1 MWDWLESNAVW
12 LFIGAAFVMIA
23 AYVIRAWV
31 RRCSE
36 AHAVPGITPLIR
48 KFGKVSF
55 WIFEAVLL
63 SGIMIAF
70 TAVIISR
77 EGVGALITGETIQ
90 QWLLQN
96 GVAILVWLL
105 VGIGL
110 WFILGRVLPPLVLR
124 TIHRPKRGESMQG
137 LKRRADTLVQ
147 VFMGLGKALIVIII
161 MFMILGELNVE
172 VGPILAGFGIVG
184 IAVGFGAQFLIRD
197 LIAGVFIL
205 MENQYRVGDV
215 VGLGEVRATVEA
227 VNLRKTV
234 LRDLD
239 GILHHV
245 PNGEIKI
252 ASNYTRHFA
261 RVKLDMPVAYG
272 TDLDHAIGVINRV
285 GQELADDPEWG
296 QYVITPPQV
305 LRVNKFGDSG
315 IDIRI
320 LGDCKPLEQWSLTG
334 QLRLRLKKAFDEAAV
349 EIPWPHVKVYYG
361 GRDEGGTRPCA
372 ACAYP
377 NPPQNNFCA
386 GCGEKLAPEGPAN

>member
-124 TIHRPKRGESMQG
+124 TIHRPKRGESLQG

-147 VFMGLGKALIVIII
+147 VFMGLGKALIAIIVL
-161 MFMILGELNVE
+161 FMILSELNVDI
-172 VGPILAGFGIVG
+172 GPILAGFGIVG
-184 IAVGFGAQFLIRD
+184 IAVGFGAQYLIRD

-215 VGLGEVRATVEA
+215 ASVSGVVGTVEA

-252 ASNYTRHFA
+252 ASNYTRHYS
-261 RVKLDMPVAYG
+261 RVKLDIPVAYG
-272 TDLDHAIGVINRV
+272 TDLDYAISVMNRV
-285 GQELADDPEWG
+285 GRELAADPQWAKEI
-296 QYVITPPQV
+296 ITAPQV
-305 LRVNKFGDSG
+305 LRVNNFGDSG
-315 IDIRI
+315 IDIRM
-320 LGDCKPLEQWSLTG
+320 LGDCQPLQQWALTG
-334 QLRLRLKKAFDEAAV
+334 ELRLRLKKALDEAAI
-349 EIPWPHVKVYYG
+349 EIPWPHVKIYYG
-361 GRDEGGTRPCA
+361 GPDDSGTRPCPK
-372 ACAYP
+372 CAQP
-377 NPPQNNFCA
+377 NPPGNLFCA
-386 GCGEKLAPEGPAN
+386 GCGEQLNP